1 MTARTTYRAAAY
13 VAVVLASCLA
23 CLSAANDDV
32 DALFKQWDG
41 EQSPG
46 CAVAAL
52 HRGKVVHDRGYGLAN
67 LEQRTPINGDTV
79 FLAASVAKQFTAAAV
94 ALLVHDEVL
103 SLDDEVRD
111 YVSDLPRYAHQ
122 VTIRQLIHHM
132 GGLPDE
138 RKLLHHN
145 GWRFTLDRIFQSD
158 SLYVLGLQNQLLF
171 EPGSRFQYSNTG
183 YVLLAEIVERVSGN
197 SFREFTS
204 KRLFEPLGMSHTFF
218 RDDFLEVVPNRADGY
233 RRGRKE
239 GSYRRF
245 VTNYDTV
252 GSTGLLTTTRD
263 LLRWQRNFDDPR
275 VGGDGLIEA
284 LLARGQL
291 QNGESVDYAFGLN
304 HTTYRGHD
312 VIGHAG
318 ADAGYRAYLA
328 RFPAEQFSVAILCN
342 VIIDPAAKSYQVA
355 DVLIGDKLD
364 QLPEADSAT
373 EGATFPIDAADLKAK
388 EGRFW
393 AAARMTFRRLH
404 VRDGRLLYEYA
415 GTPWEMFP
423 LSPSRFR
430 FAWGAEV
437 EFSNDNQAFTEFR
450 GTPDENSYV
459 RLEPHA
465 PTARELEEFTGRFET
480 DQLIVPYL
488 IKLDGDA
495 LSVIW
500 MKHERRLTPLKPDVF
515 TSPGLGIVTFVRATN
530 GSVDGLRI
538 ESSGISLTMQRASN

>member
-1 MTARTTYRAAAY
+1 MTTRITHRAIRCAS
-13 VAVVLASCLA
+13 VVLASCLA
-23 CLSAANDDV
+23 CLGAANNDV
-32 DALFKQWDG
+32 DALFEQWNGD
-41 EQSPG
+41 QSPG
-46 CAVAAL
+46 CAVAAS
-52 HRGKVVHDRGYGLAN
+52 HRGKVVHDRGYGMAN
-67 LEQRTPINGDTV
+67 LEQRTRIDGDTV

-94 ALLVHDEVL
+94 ALLDHDDLL
-103 SLDDEVRD
+103 SLDDEVGD
-111 YVSDLPRYAHQ
+111 YLPELPRFAHE

-158 SLYVLGLQNQLLF
+158 SLYVLGLQTQLLF

-183 YVLLAEIVERVSGN
+183 YVLLAEIVERVSGH

-204 KRLFEPLGMSHTFF
+204 ARLFQPLGMSHTFF

-233 RRGRKE
+233 GRGRRE

-263 LLRWQRNFDDPR
+263 LLRWQRNFDDRR
-275 VGGDGLIEA
+275 VGGDGFAEA
-284 LLARGQL
+284 LLTRGQL

-304 HTTYRGHD
+304 HTAYRGHE

-342 VIIDPAAKSYQVA
+342 VVIDPASKAYQVA

-364 QLPEADSAT
+364 RVPDADSAT
-373 EGATFPIDAADLKAK
+373 ERTTFPIDDSDLKAK

-393 AAARMTFRRLH
+393 DAAQMKFRRLN
-404 VRDGRLLYEYA
+404 VRDGRLFYEYA

-423 LSPSRFR
+423 MSPSRFR

-437 EFSNDNQAFTEFR
+437 EFSDDNQAFTEFR
-450 GTPDENSYV
+450 GMPDENTYV

-465 PTARELEEFTGRFET
+465 PTATELEEFTGRYRT

-488 IKLDGDA
+488 IRLDGEA
-495 LSVIW
+495 LSVVW

-530 GSVDGLRI
+530 GSVDGFRI
-538 ESSGISLTMQRASN
+538 ESSGISLALHRSGS